1 MKITTT
7 TKFNTTTAHRL
18 AVRTLKREY
27 TDSESHEIDEVDNN
41 IEIDESETLVVYEN
55 ESRTPMQVL
64 AIFVHGLGGNR
75 LDTWQKFPEFLQD
88 DLDHLD
94 VGMYQYATA
103 SSRFLR
109 TTPDVRNQAQT
120 LAHVIRAES
129 KYKRIILVG
138 HSLGGILNL
147 GAIEYLLRTEPKVI
161 DRIKAL
167 FLMATPQLGSTS
179 VPWITRLFSK
189 DARAL
194 YPHNGY
200 LNDIHEAFANHINPF
215 ADRSMIKDNTN
226 VRQLPIFVVTA
237 DRDAVVDKLSAG
249 AWIPAT
255 QKNHTR
261 GTHTSIV
268 KPEHKGADAYQWVK
282 RKIAT
287 LFPDWERD

>member
-1 MKITTT
+1 MKITS
-7 TKFNTTTAHRL
+7 TKRFQTTTAHRL
-18 AVRTLKREY
+18 AVRTLKREI
-27 TDSESHEIDEVDNN
+27 TDSESQKTDKTEQD
-41 IEIDESETLVVYEN
+41 IEIDENETLVVYEN

-64 AIFVHGLGGNR
+64 VIFVHGLGGNR
-75 LDTWQKFPEFLQD
+75 FDTWQKFPEYLQD
-88 DLDHLD
+88 DFDHVD
-94 VGMYQYATA
+94 VGMYQYSTA

-129 KYKRIILVG
+129 NYQRIILIG
-138 HSLGGILNL
+138 HSLGGVLSL

-179 VPWITRLFSK
+179 VPWFTRLFSK

-194 YPHNGY
+194 YPYNGY

-215 ADRSMIKDNTN
+215 ADRTMIKDNTN

-255 QKNHTR
+255 QKNHAR

-268 KPEHKGADAYQWVK
+268 KPEHKEADAYLWVK
-282 RKIAT
+282 RSIAS
-287 LFPDWERD
+287 LFPDFSG